1 LFPGEVAAVDAVIK
15 RFHRFLELAVG
26 ESQIAREIGGVVP
39 AESLRYQPWSRR
51 RGAAEL
57 ILEIQIASDATR
69 PNQIINLQLEFVR
82 SLPRNQVFV

>member
-1 LFPGEVAAVDAVIK
+1 MAAVDPVIE
-15 RFHRFLELAVG
+15 RFHGFLQLAVR

-39 AESLRYQPWSRR
+39 AKSLRYQPWSRR

-69 PNQIINLQLEFVR
+69 PNQIVNLQLEFVR